1 MPSVGNTEKKNMN
14 PNSSYLLNGGQ
25 MKQHKETKES
35 MDTGFIK
42 KPIIVIIW
50 LMKYFNV
57 DKRIVWQMVFPHPI
71 KILQS

>member
-1 MPSVGNTEKKNMN
+1 MN
-14 PNSSYLLNGGQ
+14 PNSSCLLNRGQ
-25 MKQHKETKES
+25 MKQNKEAKES
-35 MDTGFIK
+35 MDSGFIK